1 MKTATKNI
9 HTDYTFQRSV
19 YNPTLDHSQGEV
31 LFKEKI
37 EEGKAFFKKY
47 GLPKKIMDKLKSEMN
62 QNNNQ

>member
-9 HTDYTFQRSV
+9 QSDYVFQRST
-19 YNPTLDHSQGEV
+19 YNPALDHSPGES
-31 LFKEKI
+31 LFKEKV

-62 QNNNQ
+62 QNDSK